1 MPLLPNLRKVRKWLS
16 RQQLPDWRTLAQQ
29 LNFSRKLT
37 LKVPVS
43 DIIQQFDKIPAADPR
58 LNIAD
63 CRFVVIDI
71 ETTGLN
77 AKTDYIVSIGWV
89 VIQAQ
94 EIVLTNAKHHLIA
107 TPVSVGQSAVFH
119 GVHDHHLT
127 SARDLSEV
135 LSEFLSEFAGAVF
148 VAHHANIEQ
157 QFITVACQ
165 RLFGKA
171 PKLRFVDTM
180 ALEWQRL
187 QQHGKVVKNQDLQ
200 LNACLQRHHLP
211 TSQQHH
217 ALADAY
223 SCALLLLCQLK
234 QSRDPNLQL
243 ADLYKMAKM

>member
-1 MPLLPNLRKVRKWLS
+1 MKVSSLTWRSLLSWLQILNWRKFANSLRFVREIS
-16 RQQLPDWRTLAQQ
+16 A
-29 LNFSRKLT
+29 NE
-37 LKVPVS
+37 PVS
-43 DIIQQFDKIPAADPR
+43 AIIRQFEKTTTADPKQKV
-58 LNIAD
+58 ATT
-63 CRFVVIDI
+63 RFIVIDL

-94 EIVLTNAKHHLIA
+94 ELLLSESKHYLI
-107 TPVSVGQSAVFH
+107 TSPVSVGQSAVFH
-119 GVHDHHLT
+119 GVHDNHLKQG
-127 SARDLSEV
+127 RDLSEV
-135 LSEFLSEFAGAVF
+135 LTELFTLFANAVF
-148 VAHHANIEQ
+148 VAHHAKIEQ

-187 QQHGKVVKNQDLQ
+187 QQQGKVLKSQDLQ
-200 LNACLQRHHLP
+200 LNNCLARHHLP

-217 ALADAY
+217 ALADAF

-243 ADLYKMAKM
+243 ADLYKLARF

>member
-1 MPLLPNLRKVRKWLS
+1 MGFSNWNLRALLS
-16 RQQLPDWRTLAQQ
+16 RLQILNWRAIR
-29 LNFSRKLT
+29 RKLCLDST
-37 LKVPVS
+37 VAAKEPVGAIISQFEKAAAPDLKQKV
-43 DIIQQFDKIPAADPR
+43 
-58 LNIAD
+58 AD
-63 CRFVVIDI
+63 CRFVVIDL

-94 EIVLTNAKHHLIA
+94 ELLLPESKHYLIA
-107 TPVSVGQSAVFH
+107 SPVSVGQSAVFH
-119 GVHDHHLT
+119 GVHDNHLKQG
-127 SARDLSEV
+127 RDLSEV
-135 LSEFLSEFAGAVF
+135 LTELFTLFANAVF
-148 VAHHANIEQ
+148 VAHHAKIEQ

-187 QQHGKVVKNQDLQ
+187 QQQGKVLKSRDLQ
-200 LNACLQRHHLP
+200 LNDCLARHHLP

-217 ALADAY
+217 ALADAF

-243 ADLYKMAKM
+243 ADLYKMARM

>member
-1 MPLLPNLRKVRKWLS
+1 MQLLPGMRKIRNVLSWLHI
-16 RQQLPDWRTLAQQ
+16 LNWRSLA
-29 LNFSRKLT
+29 LKLKFAGK
-37 LKVPVS
+37 LVS
-43 DIIQQFDKIPAADPR
+43 VEPASEVIRLFEKIPAADPR

-63 CRFVVIDI
+63 CRFVVIDL

-94 EIVLTNAKHHLIA
+94 EIVLAEAKHYLIA
-107 TPVSVGQSAVFH
+107 SPVSVGQSAVFH
-119 GVHDHHLT
+119 GVHDAHLKG
-127 SARDLSEV
+127 AHELSDV
-135 LSEFLSEFAGAVF
+135 LSELFSTFAGAVF
-148 VAHHANIEQ
+148 VAHHAKIEQ

-187 QQHGKVVKNQDLQ
+187 QQQGKVFKSGELQ
-200 LNACLQRHHLP
+200 LNSCLQRHHLP
-211 TSQQHH
+211 ISQQHH